1 MDAIAGQGRH
11 TYHVSESW
19 AQAICFHE
27 APVGA
32 QIKLIEKI

>member
-11 TYHVSESW
+11 IYRVSESW
-19 AQAICFHE
+19 AQATCVHG

-32 QIKLIEKI
+32 LIKLIEKI

>member
-1 MDAIAGQGRH
+1 MDAIAGHGRH
-11 TYHVSESW
+11 HRVSESW

-32 QIKLIEKI
+32 RITLIEKI

>member
-1 MDAIAGQGRH
+1 MDVIAGQGRH
-11 TYHVSESW
+11 TCRVSESW